1 VSAHPYYDRLLGM
14 LATAS
19 FDKPELGPEL
29 TATLAAMAAPPASYS
44 LPEVGVTASTIPG
57 PHGEIPLRIYRSVE
71 SGESVPLLVWC
82 HGGGWIGG
90 DLDMA
95 EADATAREICF
106 RTGGAVVSVDYRL
119 ATSGVHYPVP
129 LDDVVAA
136 FRWAVAAADELGAD
150 ARRISLGGGSAGA
163 NLAAGAALRLRDE
176 GGPTPS
182 ASLLVYPCVHARL
195 PPASAELESKLTGLT
210 PIMAFAPEVLT
221 PTVENY
227 LGAPV
232 DEATPYAMPALGEL
246 SGLPPT
252 LIINCEYDGLRAS
265 GEAYGAAL
273 KVAGVPVEV
282 LCAPGVM
289 HGHLNHPWLPATQA
303 SLATMADWV
312 RDAGRV
318 AGAPH

>member
-1 VSAHPYYDRLLGM
+1 VSVDPYYDRLLGM

-19 FDKPELGPEL
+19 FEKPELDSEL
-29 TATLAAMAAPPASYS
+29 TSTVAAMAAPPASYS
-44 LPEVGVTASTIPG
+44 LPDVQITATTLPG
-57 PHGEIPLRIYRSVE
+57 PHGEVPVRIYRSVD
-71 SGESVPLLVWC
+71 SAESVPLLVWC

-90 DLDMA
+90 DLDMP

-106 RTGGAVVSVDYRL
+106 RTGAVVISVDYRL
-119 ATSGVHYPVP
+119 ATRGVHYPVP

-136 FRWAVAAADELGAD
+136 FLWAVTEADELGAD
-150 ARRISLGGGSAGA
+150 PSRISLGGASAGA

-195 PPASAELESKLTGLT
+195 PPASAELEAKLTGLT

-232 DEATPYAMPALGEL
+232 DDATPYAMPALGEL
-246 SGLPPT
+246 AGLPPT

-265 GEAYGAAL
+265 GEAYGTAL
-273 KVAGVPVEV
+273 AEAGVRVEV
-282 LCAPGVM
+282 VCAPAVL
-289 HGHLNHPWLPATQA
+289 HGHLNHPWLPAAQS
-303 SLATMADWV
+303 SLATMAKWV
-312 RDAGRV
+312 LEQPSSG
-318 AGAPH
+318 